1 MIIELLGSQFKRSYL
16 SEDLDIP
23 YIIQLPHMGEDQRRK
38 LENEAKSW
46 LQIQINEI
54 ALKKACAVKSD
65 QSDEHLC
72 AEMKD
77 YLEHCYHIISTS
89 LDRHLF
95 GKQNKINQDLNVQ
108 LQESQNVEEKNLLLQ
123 IANYSDKNDLRGVL
137 KNKKII
143 QNEDS
148 N

>member
-23 YIIQLPHMGEDQRRK
+23 YIIQPPHMVEDQRRK

-77 YLEHCYHIISTS
+77 P
-89 LDRHLF
+89 LF
-95 GKQNKINQDLNVQ
+95 KI
-108 LQESQNVEEKNLLLQ
+108 
-123 IANYSDKNDLRGVL
+123 
-137 KNKKII
+137 
-143 QNEDS
+143 
-148 N
+148 